1 MYNKNIIFHPVG
13 CSFQRTFIET
23 RKKKEPSPKGST
35 TIERKN
41 VFLCQLKVH
50 WVCFIFIKLKIIYFL
65 D

>member
-1 MYNKNIIFHPVG
+1 MYNRNIIFQTVG
-13 CSFQRTFIET
+13 CSFQRTIIKT
-23 RKKKEPSPKGST
+23 RKKKNHTPKGS